1 MCVSDQCLLLG
12 YQFMFTEDNKLTV
25 NDISSFS
32 EANKLTV
39 KQNDAI
45 IQEEI
50 VQLLFFLMQKNTPQA

>member
-1 MCVSDQCLLLG
+1 
-12 YQFMFTEDNKLTV
+12 MFTEDNKLTV

-50 VQLLFFLMQKNTPQA
+50 IQLLFLWKKTQA